1 MTTIIAKTISKAC
14 LVICLFF
21 SIYLL
26 LNGGNYPGGG
36 FVGGV
41 LFVCGIALVYVTY
54 GMRYI
59 NVRLQPDWLGWVG
72 YGLLFASVTA
82 LAPLF
87 VGHNYFRS
95 AFDDFPIEILGIHI
109 GHIELISSMYF
120 DVGVYFA
127 VIGGLLFILTNIASD
142 KVRAKETES
151 PFKYTGTADSPVR
164 VDTSMPAVLSSK
176 VAEKTE
182 SSKNSDTLS
191 SETSGSAGFSG
202 STASS
207 GKHHQH
213 HHYLYEDSNIDELN
227 RASSFHNP
235 NLDLFNK
242 DDDLNAKQEEKK

>member
-14 LVICLFF
+14 LVICLLF

-72 YGLLFASVTA
+72 YGLLFASLTA

-109 GHIELISSMYF
+109 GHIELVSSMYF
-120 DVGVYFA
+120 DIGVYFT

-142 KVRAKETES
+142 KVKAKESES
-151 PFKYTGTADSPVR
+151 PFKYSGTADKPVR
-164 VDTSMPAVLSSK
+164 VTDVPAVS
-176 VAEKTE
+176 AT
-182 SSKNSDTLS
+182 
-191 SETSGSAGFSG
+191 SAGSTDAVSKTAAAG
-202 STASS
+202 SVSEPPAAEHKAKATAN
-207 GKHHQH
+207 H
-213 HHYLYEDSNIDELN
+213 HHHLYEDSNIDEIN
-227 RASSFHNP
+227 RVSSFHNP
-235 NLDLFNK
+235 DLTLFN
-242 DDDLNAKQEEKK
+242 DENDLNTKPGEQK